1 MAEINFGLLDTQLP
15 GRIATIPLQAQEAG
29 QANALRTMQMMQ
41 GQQQLQQ
48 GATQAE
54 MTRVQL
60 AKIKRDEEALTGLTR
75 AISGQGGPMDLN
87 EAADAMIKT
96 NIPHFVDM
104 GITIKQKQTKLL
116 QDYAAMGLTP
126 PGAASAGLAAPSAMP
141 GAPVPQPNASASAS
155 PPAQPN
161 QLDPAA
167 QRARVMMMSDN
178 PGVRRAGEIELE
190 RLGRAPVL
198 QNVPGVGL
206 TDPTGRVIKASVEPT
221 DPEIKRYEYAQSK
234 GYPGSFLEFKS
245 AVARA
250 GRAQATPSAPVSV
263 FGPDGKIIY
272 VSREEAIRGRMTPA
286 AAMESLPPK
295 EIQRRE
301 ASYPQATS
309 GVKSYEA
316 KSEAFISDLKKL
328 RDHPGLPGITGIL
341 AGRITGITDDG
352 RAAKALYDKIVAKG
366 GFQALQDLR
375 DMSKTGGAL
384 GNVSD
389 KEGKQLIASFAAIDR
404 TQEVEDVQRAIDQAV
419 GEVEGSRTRVREA
432 YDTTYE
438 YKAKKDG
445 AAPAAV
451 APIDQ
456 QALDWANAHPADP
469 RARAIKQR
477 LGR

>member
-29 QANALRTMQMMQ
+29 QANALRAMQMMQ

-126 PGAASAGLAAPSAMP
+126 PGAASAAPAAMP
-141 GAPVPQPNASASAS
+141 GAPAPQTNALAPTA

-178 PGVRRAGEIELE
+178 PGVRDAGKIELE

-198 QNVPGVGL
+198 HNVPGVGL
-206 TDPTGRVIKASVEPT
+206 VDPSGKVITASVEST
-221 DPEIKRYEYAQSK
+221 DPEIKRYEYAKTQGYK
-234 GYPGSFLEFKS
+234 GSLLDFKS
-245 AVARA
+245 AVATA

-263 FGPDGKIIY
+263 VGPDGKITY
-272 VSREEAIRGRMTPA
+272 VSREEAIRNRMTPA

-295 EIQRRE
+295 EIQKRE

-341 AGRITGITDDG
+341 AGRVMGITDDG